1 MTTQPTPAFTR
12 SLPWSLLIAPRPGL
26 ALAPG
31 VTTAM
36 PAAPVTFYGWGGIG
50 GEPDWYDDPEEACD
64 YARRVLVA
72 VSKARRVPIAFRPS
86 GEVERRMFVIGC
98 EQMGRL
104 VAADDTNTR
113 TEARF
118 NAYTRMLTAIYW
130 AMKAAVGWGGEVAFS
145 GPEDAECGDFTT
157 PMLGARS
164 VWNPL
169 WETRQPLPFVSRHY
183 RPDAARVAAL
193 LDRIAHGPGLSR
205 GVVLWIQDYD
215 AASQRAEL
223 EYADAVDTEYTALQA
238 KRGGAEE

>member
-1 MTTQPTPAFTR
+1 MTTQPTPAFVR

-50 GEPDWYDDPEEACD
+50 GDVPGSPWPDDQTYRQSLC
-64 YARRVLVA
+64 RHMVA
-72 VSKARRVPIAFRPS
+72 GLSRSANVPKGHRI
-86 GEVERRMFVIGC
+86 VIGC
-98 EQMGRL
+98 ER
-104 VAADDTNTR
+104 R
-113 TEARF
+113 TDWLKGHPERREAID
-118 NAYTRMLTAIYW
+118 NLLAAIYW
-130 AMKAAVGWGGEVAFS
+130 GMKAIHGPGVEVAFN
-145 GPEDAECGDFTT
+145 GPEDATCGDFTT

-164 VWNPL
+164 VWNQL

-183 RPDAARVAAL
+183 RPDAAHVAAL

-215 AASQRAEL
+215 AAIQRAEL

-238 KRGGAEE
+238 KRGGVAE